1 MNVVI
6 EVARS
11 PQNDDPDQQHETNR
25 YDRRHLILLPR
36 KFLSGDYYTSIIAI
50 YSMPAAVFHPD

>member
-11 PQNDDPDQQHETNR
+11 PQNDYPDQQHETNR
-25 YDRRHLILLPR
+25 YDRRHLLLPR
-36 KFLSGDYYTSIIAI
+36 PASFQVLIVKLRLSQSIAC
-50 YSMPAAVFHPD
+50 